1 MVTFAPLQPPSTP
14 PAAAMPVIAV
24 AAKVISYKSCDGLY
38 QGPLITDGRNSFK
51 RLKISCQI
59 FLKIAF

>member
-24 AAKVISYKSCDGLY
+24 AAKVILDKSCDGLY
-38 QGPLITDGRNSFK
+38 QGTLITDGRNSFK
-51 RLKISCQI
+51 RIKILCQN
-59 FLKIAF
+59 F